1 MSNLP
6 KEFLEQFSI
15 LGFSETEVENFTQ
28 SLSEPSPISIRYNPK
43 KISADFKELKRVPWS
58 SDGFYLKSRPNFT
71 ADPLLHAGVYY
82 VQEASSMFLEQAIKQ
97 TVDLS
102 QKNIV
107 LDLCAAPG
115 GKSTLISGIINE
127 DSFLLSNEVIHSRA
141 NILSE
146 NVQKWGNHNIAVCS
160 HDPAEIS
167 SKLVSFFDLIVV
179 DAPCS
184 GEGMFRKNENSI
196 DEWSSQNIKHCAL
209 RQQRILHDIW
219 AALKPGGILI
229 YSTCTYNQNENEL
242 NLLKFKNS
250 EDFHSV
256 QLEIKAEWNITET
269 KVEDIYSYRF
279 YPHKTKGEGFFI
291 SVLKKE
297 EGPSAKHPKTKKQ
310 VFEKLSSELD
320 QINDYCIDISNISFL
335 KKNNKIFAFPSK
347 TIDEIQILEEKLN
360 LIYRGTELAEITN
373 KGIFPLES
381 AAFWHNLNYSNFIV
395 NTFDKENT
403 LKYLRLDTIQVEI
416 IEKKDGYQIILFKNH
431 ALGWIKKIQNRVN
444 NYFPKEW
451 KIRMSLERLL

>member
-15 LGFSETEVENFTQ
+15 LGFSKTEVENFTQ

-43 KISADFKELKRVPWS
+43 KISSDFKELSQVPWS

-71 ADPLLHAGVYY
+71 ADPFLHAGVYY

-97 TVDLS
+97 TLDLS

-115 GKSTLISGIINE
+115 GKSTLISSIINE
-127 DSFLLSNEVIHSRA
+127 DSFLVSNEVIHSRA
-141 NILSE
+141 NILTE

-167 SKLVSFFDLIVV
+167 SKLSSFFDLIVV

-196 DEWSSQNIKHCAL
+196 DEWSFQNVKHCAL

-242 NLLKFKNS
+242 NLLKFKSS

-256 QLEIKAEWNITET
+256 QLEIKPEWNITET

-297 EGPSAKHPKTKKQ
+297 DGPSIKLPKSKKQ
-310 VFEKLSSELD
+310 IFEKIISESD
-320 QINDYCIDISNISFL
+320 KIKNYCKDISNISFL
-335 KKNNKIFAFPSK
+335 KKNNKIFAVPSK
-347 TIDEIQILEEKLN
+347 SVEEIQILEEKLN
-360 LIYRGTELAEITN
+360 LIYRGAELAEINN

-381 AAFWHNLNYSNFIV
+381 AAFWHNLNYNNFIV

-403 LKYLRLDTIQVEI
+403 LKYLRLDTIQIEHVENT
-416 IEKKDGYQIILFKNH
+416 DGYQLILFENH